1 MADFMGSPVESDQYI
16 NEFGHQKIAL
26 GIAADTGLRLKPVQ
40 YKRKARAAGNAL
52 INSLIKLAPKLLAL
66 HSC

>member
-1 MADFMGSPVESDQYI
+1 MADLRRSPVESDQYI

-26 GIAADTGLRLKPVQ
+26 RSEADIGLAARPVQ
-40 YKRKARAAGNAL
+40 YKLKAWAAGNAL